1 MGILIPE
8 SGQGGGD
15 ITLSKYYK
23 RMNQRLLNDD
33 EDHEDNEYNEEY
45 AEEPPKEGV
54 GCVVKIFLILLLIVA
69 VVLVLVPSLIPV
81 IKSIHTNSMND
92 VNNFLFVED
101 YQDKTE
107 LQTLSLKTRSN
118 SEPLKTISKSVLL
131 MKTGSNS
138 EPVKKTGSDSD
149 SWITK
154 FISDLCAVLYDRPWW
169 VYAVAIVLF
178 VVVGI
183 TVWRTCLCLGDVL
196 LAGWIL
202 TRARSQGYTNIV

>member
-1 MGILIPE
+1 MGIVIPE

-81 IKSIHTNSMND
+81 FKSIHTNSMND

-118 SEPLKTISKSVLL
+118 SEPFKTISKSVLL
-131 MKTGSNS
+131 M
-138 EPVKKTGSDSD
+138 KTGSDSD

-154 FISDLCAVLYDRPWW
+154 FISDLCAVLYDIPWW

-183 TVWRTCLCLGDVL
+183 TVWRTCLCLGDGL